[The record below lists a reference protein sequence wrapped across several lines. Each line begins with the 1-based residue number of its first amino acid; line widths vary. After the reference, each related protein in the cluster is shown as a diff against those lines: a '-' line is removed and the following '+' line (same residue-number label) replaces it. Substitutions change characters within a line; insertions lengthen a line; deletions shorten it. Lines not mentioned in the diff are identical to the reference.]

1 MRIAIADCVLI
12 NLIFSHTVEEGY
24 CKYRREGKGCRCC
37 LGDVYLN
44 AALSILQQGL
54 FEQKFWGELII
65 DGGLAWYEP
74 DDHPFFQSINF
85 AKKPLF

>member
-1 MRIAIADCVLI
+1 MRIAIADCVRIYLLYSTI
-12 NLIFSHTVEEGY
+12 YSKKD
-24 CKYRREGKGCRCC
+24 KYRREGKGYRCC

-54 FEQKFWGELII
+54 FEQKFWGELIF